1 MNKPLLSVI
10 IPVYNAGD
18 KINRCVESILNQP
31 FKDFELILVDDGST
45 DDSLL
50 RCNQFANQHENI
62 RCFHKSNGGPSSA
75 RNLGLEKVNGEW
87 VSFIDSDD
95 SIGEDWYS
103 QFFKYSNYDL
113 IMHGFT
119 FSDCMGEPHSYSYE
133 SHDYKNKDIVRF
145 ILDFIDSPG
154 LLLRGPVNKFFRKD
168 IIEMANLRFDE
179 QALCGADYLFNLG
192 YI

>member
-31 FKDFELILVDDGST
+31 FKDLELILVDDGST

-103 QFFKYSNYDL
+103 QFLNML
-113 IMHGFT
+113 IMT
-119 FSDCMGEPHSYSYE
+119 
-133 SHDYKNKDIVRF
+133 
-145 ILDFIDSPG
+145 
-154 LLLRGPVNKFFRKD
+154 
-168 IIEMANLRFDE
+168 
-179 QALCGADYLFNLG
+179 
-192 YI
+192 

>member
-50 RCNQFANQHENI
+50 RCNQFANQYENI

-87 VSFIDSDD
+87 VSFIDADD
-95 SIGEDWYS
+95 RIGEDWYS
-103 QFFKYSNYDL
+103 HFF
-113 IMHGFT
+113 
-119 FSDCMGEPHSYSYE
+119 
-133 SHDYKNKDIVRF
+133 
-145 ILDFIDSPG
+145 
-154 LLLRGPVNKFFRKD
+154 
-168 IIEMANLRFDE
+168 
-179 QALCGADYLFNLG
+179 
-192 YI
+192 